1 MRFIET
7 LVVDTKVAAPHICA
21 ANMGFNLRHSS
32 ANTYCLGLICLVMNL
47 VILQLKM
54 KWQ

>member
-7 LVVDTKVAAPHICA
+7 LVVDTKVAAPRICV